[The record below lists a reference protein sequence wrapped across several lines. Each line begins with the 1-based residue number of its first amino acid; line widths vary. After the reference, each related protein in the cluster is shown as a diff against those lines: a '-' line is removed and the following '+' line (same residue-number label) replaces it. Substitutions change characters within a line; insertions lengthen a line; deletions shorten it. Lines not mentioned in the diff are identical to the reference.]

1 MARSCPRSPCAA
13 RSTGGAIMLLSNLRH
28 RSRNPHCR
36 AQLPAPVSNARNAFC
51 CRACYIGFYRL
62 QCLVCEQPIERKS
75 ANQKVCG
82 KRKCR
87 AALKSGMGTD
97 TSIVHSGSNSPG
109 ISTAKSAIRR
119 DRAWVVV
126 ASPKLPLWQ
135 LLCAKVPDGP
145 GGRWEG
151 GEYQRIE
158 AKNVA
163 ALKTRG
169 IR

>member
-1 MARSCPRSPCAA
+1 MPHIDVRTTNWFARENQQQA
-13 RSTGGAIMLLSNLRH
+13 TEDLRH
-28 RSRNPHCR
+28 RCRNPHCR
-36 AQLPAPVSNARNAFC
+36 AQLPVPVSNPRNAFC
-51 CRACYIGFYRL
+51 CRACYTGFYRVR
-62 QCLVCEQPIERKS
+62 CLICEQPIERNS

-87 AALKSGMGTD
+87 AALKRFVGRD
-97 TSIVHSGSNSPG
+97 TSIVHSGSNSPD

-126 ASPKLPLWQ
+126 AGPKLPLWQ

-169 IR
+169 A

>member
-1 MARSCPRSPCAA
+1 VLDSLKASSPAPQA
-13 RSTGGAIMLLSNLRH
+13 DLQDLRH
-28 RSRNPHCR
+28 RCRNQHCK
-36 AQLPAPVSNARNAFC
+36 AWLKKPVANPRNAFC
-51 CRACYIGFYRL
+51 CPACYTGFYRVR
-62 QCLVCEQPIERKS
+62 CLICEQPIERNS
-75 ANQKVCG
+75 SNQKVCG

-87 AALKSGMGTD
+87 AALKSGMGID
-97 TSIVHSGSNSPG
+97 TSIVHSRSNSSD
-109 ISTAKSAIRR
+109 ISTAKSVIRR

-126 ASPKLPLWQ
+126 AGPKLPLWQ